1 MKPLNKFE
9 LWIISIITNNR
20 YYLVI
25 ADDEETLENA
35 RNMEMGDM
43 ISVFSSIKRKL
54 EEVSGREII
63 LTFAEPKR
71 DSKKKVR
78 KTVKKVAKKHE

>member
-43 ISVFSSIKRKL
+43 ISIFSSIKRKF

-71 DSKKKVR
+71 DSKKKVA
-78 KTVKKVAKKHE
+78 KKVSKKHE

>member
-43 ISVFSSIKRKL
+43 ISIFSSIKRKF

-78 KTVKKVAKKHE
+78 KTVKKVHE